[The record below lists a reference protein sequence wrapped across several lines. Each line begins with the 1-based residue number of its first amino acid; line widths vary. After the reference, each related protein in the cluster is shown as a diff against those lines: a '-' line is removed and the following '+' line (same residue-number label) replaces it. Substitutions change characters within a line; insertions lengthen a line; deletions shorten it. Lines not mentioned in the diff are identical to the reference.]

1 MNLRSA
7 ITTGLPLKLSHR
19 LLPVSKSALPSTLL
33 PSLVRRMEQT
43 LCGGVRFLTARE
55 IMPIT
60 A

>member
-1 MNLRSA
+1 MGLLVLTAGIGWRNIALLRAYCKYLRQAA
-7 ITTGLPLKLSHR
+7 IAFSQ
-19 LLPVSKSALPSTLL
+19 AY
-33 PSLVRRMEQT
+33 MEQT